1 MILESLVIGGAL
13 YGTYQQNKKQ
23 RRLEK
28 RRQEHLAATGEDNQA
43 AKPEE
48 DSLSYIVKGTIQDG
62 HDRNDNGQPK
72 NLKQHIKG
80 AFQSEN
86 SRSLIIA
93 STGLVLSTTGLL
105 VHTAVGILSIPFV
118 IYTSRRAHLKAIKDM
133 REGKVGIDTLVS
145 ITLIGCMA
153 TGRFLVASLITVLL
167 RLATRLTSKITH
179 DSKKELF
186 GSFEQQAD
194 FVWVLVN
201 EIETKIAFND
211 LKAGDIV
218 VVHAGELIPADGHII
233 EGMASIDQHILTGEA
248 RPVERGEGEEVFAS
262 TVMLSGKIYVKVEHM
277 GQDSTVAKITQ
288 ILNETIEY
296 KSTTQLRAEQLS
308 KKLVKPALIA
318 GGVALPTLGLGS
330 ALAVINS
337 HPKNKLMIIAPITIM
352 TYLRQAS
359 KEGLL
364 IKDGR
369 SLELLAQVDT
379 IIFDKTGTL
388 TEEQPHVGKIHLCV
402 DEDENSILAYAA
414 AAEYK
419 QKHPLALAII
429 AEADKRDLELAS
441 IEDSA
446 YKVGYGL
453 SVHIDGE
460 LIMVGSD
467 RFMQTEGIE
476 IPAEIAAAQTLCEH
490 EGYTLVMVAR
500 NHELIGAIELLPTV
514 RAEAKKVI
522 QALKSRAQITKTY
535 IISGDNEIPTK
546 KMAKELGIDDYFAE
560 TLPENKANLIKELQA
575 QGRFV
580 CYVGD
585 GINDSIALKQAQ
597 VSVSL
602 HGASSIA
609 TDTAQIVLMDKG
621 LAHLNTLFDIAERFN
636 ENMDRSFRIMLTPAI
651 IGAGGAFLL
660 GFGLPQTV
668 FLNMSSLFMG
678 LANAALM
685 PMFSQKKSA
694 QPALEAEQT
703 LVEEETPKKEAA

>member
-1 MILESLVIGGAL
+1 MILESLVIGSVL
-13 YGTYQQNKKQ
+13 YGGYQQNKKQ

-28 RRQEHLAATGEDNQA
+28 RHQARLAQQDPNKIPLTAPKVVEDNGSIGA
-43 AKPEE
+43 
-48 DSLSYIVKGTIQDG
+48 IVKGSIQDG
-62 HDRNDNGQPK
+62 HEHCDKPK
-72 NLKQHIKG
+72 TLTQHVKR
-80 AFQSEN
+80 AFKSEN

-93 STGLVLSTTGLL
+93 SSGLVLSATGLF
-105 VHTAVGILSIPFV
+105 VYTAVGLLSIPFV
-118 IYTSRRAHLKAIKDM
+118 LYTSRGAHLKALKDLKQ
-133 REGKVGIDTLVS
+133 GKAGIDTLVS
-145 ITLIGCMA
+145 ITLLGCLV
-153 TGRFLVASLITVLL
+153 TGRFFIASLMTVLL
-167 RLATRLTSKITH
+167 RLATRLTSKVTH
-179 DSKKELF
+179 DSKQELF

-194 FVWVLVN
+194 FVWVLIN
-201 EIETKIAFND
+201 SIETKIAFND
-211 LKAGDIV
+211 LKSGDIV
-218 VVHAGELIPADGHII
+218 VVHAGELIPADGHIT

-262 TVMLSGKIYVKVEHM
+262 TVMLSGKIYIKVEQM

-318 GGVALPTLGLGS
+318 GGIALPTLGLGS

-359 KEGLL
+359 KQGLL

-369 SLELLAQVDT
+369 SLELLRQVDT
-379 IIFDKTGTL
+379 LIFDKTGTL
-388 TEEQPHVGKIHLCV
+388 TEEQPHVGNIHLCADQ
-402 DEDENSILAYAA
+402 DEDTVLAYAA

-429 AEADKRDLELAS
+429 GAAHKRNLSLEP

-453 SVHIDGE
+453 SVHIGGQ
-460 LIMVGSD
+460 LIRVGSD
-467 RFMQTEGIE
+467 RFMQSENIA
-476 IPAEIAAAQTLCEH
+476 IPADISQAQTACEH
-490 EGYTLVMVAR
+490 EGYTLVMIAC
-500 NHELIGAIELLPTV
+500 NDQLIGAIELLPTI
-514 RAEAKKVI
+514 RAEAKAVI
-522 QALKSRAQITKTY
+522 KALKSRAQIKHTY

-546 KMAKELGIDDYFAE
+546 KMAAELGIDGYFAE
-560 TLPENKANLIKELQA
+560 TLPENKANLIKKLQVE
-575 QGRFV
+575 GHFI

-602 HGASSIA
+602 HGASAIA
-609 TDTAQIVLMDKG
+609 TDTAQIVLMDQG
-621 LAHLNTLFDIAERFN
+621 LSHLNTLFDIAERFN

-651 IGAGGAFLL
+651 LGAGGAFLL

-668 FLNMSSLFMG
+668 FLNMSSLFVG

-685 PMFSQKKSA
+685 PMLSKSKTKPLVLDHKNKK
-694 QPALEAEQT
+694 
-703 LVEEETPKKEAA
+703 AA